1 MDDMST
7 QTIKVKTWDDLVGE
21 EYMQEGHGPSW
32 RAMIDQMSEA
42 DISGAKVLDFGC
54 NRGGFLR
61 MLYDMKPFKNAV
73 GVDIATDSV
82 AVANAQRGTRPIHY
96 GHNDELSAHK
106 GSFDYAFS
114 HEVVYLAGG
123 SQAHAREI
131 YDALKPGGVY
141 YLVIGEYA
149 ENPLWP
155 RWYNVVHEFS
165 PVPPLNYSLND
176 IASSFDKAGFA
187 IAVNRL
193 NCHGFFSYQAGG
205 DRYIKN
211 PLELVKFMT
220 EYMMMFRLQKKA

>member
-1 MDDMST
+1 MST
-7 QTIKVKTWDDLVGE
+7 AVKVKTWDDLVGE

-32 RAMIDQMSEA
+32 RAMISQMDEA
-42 DISGAKVLDFGC
+42 DLSAAKVLDFGC

-61 MLYDMKPFKNAV
+61 MLYDAKPYKQGF
-73 GVDIATDSV
+73 GIDIATDSV
-82 AVANAQRGTRPIHY
+82 AVANQLKSKRPIHY
-96 GHNDELSAHK
+96 AHNDELSAQK

-114 HEVVYLAGG
+114 HEVVYLLPDMD
-123 SQAHAREI
+123 AHEI

-155 RWYNVVHEFS
+155 RWYSVVQEFS
-165 PVPPLNYSLND
+165 PVPPQNYSLND
-176 IASSFDKAGFA
+176 IASSFDKAGFSVA
-187 IAVNRL
+187 INRL
-193 NCHGFFSYQAGG
+193 NCQGFFNYTAGG

-220 EYMMMFRLQKKA
+220 EYMMMFKLVKK

>member
-1 MDDMST
+1 MST
-7 QTIKVKTWDDLVGE
+7 AVKVKTWDDLAGE

-32 RAMIDQMSEA
+32 RAMINQMDEVDLS
-42 DISGAKVLDFGC
+42 SAKVLDFGC

-61 MLYDMKPFKNAV
+61 MLYDAKPYKQAL
-73 GVDIATDSV
+73 GIDIATDSV
-82 AVANAQRGTRPIHY
+82 AVANQLKSVRPIDY
-96 GHNDELSAHK
+96 AHNDELSAQK

-114 HEVVYLAGG
+114 HEVVYLLPDMD
-123 SQAHAREI
+123 AHAREI

-155 RWYNVVHEFS
+155 KWYSVVQEFS
-165 PVPPLNYSLND
+165 PVPPQNYSLND
-176 IASSFDKAGFA
+176 IATSFDKAGFSVA
-187 IAVNRL
+187 INRL
-193 NCHGFFSYQAGG
+193 DCQGFFNYTAGG

-220 EYMMMFRLQKKA
+220 EYMMMFKLVKK